1 MLNNQGHL
9 VIFQVGVQSWMIDLL
24 LSVWSCLMQHTV
36 CSNVFPL
43 SFHLFFHTVFET
55 RGLIYEVD

>member
-36 CSNVFPL
+36 CSNVFL
-43 SFHLFFHTVFET
+43 YHFISFSMLCLRPGASFMK
-55 RGLIYEVD
+55 